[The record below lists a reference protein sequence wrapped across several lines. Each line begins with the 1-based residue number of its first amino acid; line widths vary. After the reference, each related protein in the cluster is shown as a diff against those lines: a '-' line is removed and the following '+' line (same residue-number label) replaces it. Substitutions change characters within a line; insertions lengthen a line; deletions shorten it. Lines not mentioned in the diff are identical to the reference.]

1 MSLEAQLEKLTASVD
16 ALTAAVIANGA
27 PAVSSGPAKAP
38 AVEIRRPPID
48 RPPKSEAAKA
58 EAPDA
63 LPTPE
68 EVKEAVVRLIQK
80 RGRDVAVE
88 LLASVGATKAT
99 DIKEEFRAQFVAD
112 AKTMIAA

>member
-1 MSLEAQLEKLTASVD
+1 MSLESQIEKLTASVD

-27 PAVSSGPAKAP
+27 PAVSNGPAKAP
-38 AVEIRRPPID
+38 AGEIRRPAIG
-48 RPPKSEAAKA
+48 RPPKSET
-58 EAPDA
+58 PDA

-80 RGRDVAVE
+80 RGRDAAVE

-112 AKTMIAA
+112 AKTMISA